1 MSAVDQQNP
10 FAMAARKAK
19 AEAMVRWL
27 RHYQVTG
34 EQAEQM
40 SEEGWLALAALANV
54 RWTGSE
60 DDHATTKAMVIGA
73 LSMPQMTGR
82 F

>member
-1 MSAVDQQNP
+1 MSDNDPQNP

-19 AEAMVRWL
+19 ADAMVRWL

-40 SEEGWLALAALANV
+40 DEAGWLALAALANV
-54 RWTGSE
+54 PAPS
-60 DDHATTKAMVIGA
+60 DITKTMVIGC
-73 LSMPQMTGR
+73 LSMAQTTGR

>member
-1 MSAVDQQNP
+1 MTEPDPQNP
-10 FAMAARKAK
+10 WAMAARKAK
-19 AEAMVRWL
+19 ADAMVRWL

-40 SEEGWLALAALANV
+40 DEAGWLALAALANV
-54 RWTGSE
+54 PPPS
-60 DDHATTKAMVIGA
+60 DTTKTMVVGA